1 MRLDGQRALVTGGG
15 SGLGAAIAIALAEAG
30 AVVTI
35 CGRTEASLRAVADP
49 HDGIDWT
56 LGDTTDAADCAE
68 MVARARPSIV
78 VANAGASMS
87 KPFHRMEAADMTDML
102 GVNLMGVFAVWRA
115 ALDPMRAAGRGRLIA
130 VASTAGLRGY
140 SYVSA
145 YAAAKHAVIGLT
157 RSLALEL
164 AETGITVNAVCPGF
178 TDTPMLARSIDTIV
192 ARTGRSAGAA
202 AAALHA
208 GNPQK
213 RFVRPQEVADAVVW
227 LAGTSASAVTGQSI
241 SVSGGEVT

>member
-1 MRLDGQRALVTGGG
+1 MRLDRQRALVTGGG
-15 SGLGAAIAIALAEAG
+15 SGMGAAIAVALAEAG

-35 CGRTEASLRAVADP
+35 AGRSEGPLRRVADP

-56 LGDTTDAADCAE
+56 LGDTTDAADCAA
-68 MVARARPSIV
+68 MVARARPSII

-87 KPFHRMEAADMTDML
+87 KPFHKMDAADMTDML
-102 GVNLMGVFAVWRA
+102 GVNLMGVFAIWRA
-115 ALDPMRAAGRGRLIA
+115 ALDPMRAAGHGRLIA

-140 SYVSA
+140 AYASA
-145 YAAAKHAVIGLT
+145 YAAAKHAVVGLT

-178 TDTPMLARSIDTIV
+178 TDTPMLARSIDNIV
-192 ARTGRSAGAA
+192 AKTGRSPEEA

-213 RFVRPQEVADAVVW
+213 RFVRPAEVADAVVW
-227 LAGTSASAVTGQSI
+227 LAGASASAITGQAI

>member
-15 SGLGAAIAIALAEAG
+15 SGVGAAIAVALAEAG
-30 AVVTI
+30 AAVTI
-35 CGRTEASLRAVADP
+35 SGRSEAPLREVA
-49 HDGIDWT
+49 GGQERIDWIA
-56 LGDTTDAADCAE
+56 GDTTDAADCAA
-68 MVARARPSIV
+68 MVAHARPSIV

-87 KPFHRMEAADMTDML
+87 KPFHRMEAADMDEML
-102 GVNLMGVFAVWRA
+102 GVNLMGVFALWRA
-115 ALDPMRAAGRGRLIA
+115 ALDPMRAAGTGRLIA

-140 SYVSA
+140 AYVTA
-145 YAAAKHAVIGLT
+145 YAAAKHAVVGLT

-178 TDTPMLARSIDTIV
+178 TDTPMLARSLDNIV
-192 ARTGRSAGAA
+192 AKTGRSPEAA

-213 RFVRPQEVADAVVW
+213 RFVQPAEVADAVVW
-227 LAGTSASAVTGQSI
+227 LAGASASAITGQAI
-241 SVSGGEVT
+241 SVSGGEVA